1 MEEPQVAAP
10 APEAPPAAPTPAP
23 EAAPTEPAPAPVTPT
38 HSVVLRLT
46 GDDHVEIGAFASPDE
61 AETFARTVV
70 GRISRAE
77 EQAEWPLFG
86 VRFIRPQSIVSVDVV
101 EHAGSSWMGSA
112 VRSRWAETPSA

>member
-1 MEEPQVAAP
+1 
-10 APEAPPAAPTPAP
+10 
-23 EAAPTEPAPAPVTPT
+23 
-38 HSVVLRLT
+38 VLRLT
-46 GDDHVEIGAFASPDE
+46 GDDHVEIGAFAGQDE

-101 EHAGSSWMGSA
+101 EHASSSWMGSA
-112 VRSRWAETPSA
+112 VRSRWAEQPGA